1 MSKRANGIAGTLAG
15 IIIAIVVIVAV
26 ALVVYHYMGDLE
38 ELVNPN
44 FGVIYNDTT
53 YRGTQNGVELPETGQ
68 AVFTFKNAS
77 ACTFKVVPNFD
88 FTYTVDG
95 VEHHFEEHDD
105 LTGVFI
111 ERGNVYADYFVINCK
126 KADSFSVEN
135 VIRSFYED
143 DAEIV
148 LPTLAKVY
156 PFRLVLT
163 SNTGDEVWLQFGQ
176 GEGWASSGI
185 DPDHVTF

>member
-15 IIIAIVVIVAV
+15 IIIVVVIIAAV
-26 ALVVYHYMGDLE
+26 ALVVYHYLGDLE
-38 ELVNPN
+38 ELVNPD
-44 FGVIYNDTT
+44 FGVVYNDTV
-53 YRGTQNGVELPETGQ
+53 YRGKQNGIELPETGQ

-77 ACTFKVVPNFD
+77 TCSFKIVPNYD

-95 VEHHFEEHDD
+95 VERKFSEHDD

-111 ERGNVYADYFVINCK
+111 DRANVYADYFVINCK
-126 KADSFSVEN
+126 ADGYTVEN
-135 VIRSFYED
+135 VLKSLHGD
-143 DAEIV
+143 DAAIE
-148 LPTLAKVY
+148 LPPLSSVY

-176 GEGWASSGI
+176 GEGWTQNGI